1 MQDQVTACI
10 ITADGARA
18 TTCSLVKDGVTSLS
32 VFSAPCNGIG
42 GSFPVSNIGDL
53 LGILKQHGNIVT
65 LTYDKV
71 AGKLKVK
78 SGKKQTTITSNENC
92 RAFLHTPTLL
102 ADWTKQSMIRI
113 TKFGLDGS
121 YELKDGTR
129 RQPIL
134 SLEVDAND
142 LYEALRCD
150 SINNQKMNKYVL
162 VWNSQTRTLYAT
174 VGNYTKG
181 KTTTEIV
188 KDDLKDSRTI
198 LSTYGGGLDYVLKSV
213 NGKITVAFL
222 DFVEEGQGTPLV
234 LLLHDGD
241 FIFQAS
247 ILGEEEK

>member
-1 MQDQVTACI
+1 
-10 ITADGARA
+10 
-18 TTCSLVKDGVTSLS
+18 
-32 VFSAPCNGIG
+32 
-42 GSFPVSNIGDL
+42 
-53 LGILKQHGNIVT
+53 
-65 LTYDKV
+65 
-71 AGKLKVK
+71 
-78 SGKKQTTITSNENC
+78 
-92 RAFLHTPTLL
+92 
-102 ADWTKQSMIRI
+102 MIRI